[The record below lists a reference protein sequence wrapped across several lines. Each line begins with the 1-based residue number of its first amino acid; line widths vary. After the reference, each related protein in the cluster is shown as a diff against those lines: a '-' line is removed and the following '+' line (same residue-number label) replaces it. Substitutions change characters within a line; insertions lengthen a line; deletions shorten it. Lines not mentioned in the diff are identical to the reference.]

1 MIYKQKV
8 AILRFIVL
16 LESLIFFLVRSIILV
31 SKQVLFRCRCI
42 CCWRHRSRHFNSF
55 RRYSVHRSSFPT
67 LFFISSCICIG
78 RDMFIRFSMN
88 LPLVLIAK
96 GCILS
101 FLFVVQSLCCS
112 RLSVQKRILN
122 LYSFLFLDCEVYPRH
137 CYKSEDTEKIRCC
150 VSR

>member
-16 LESLIFFLVRSIILV
+16 LESLIFFLVQSIILV

-67 LFFISSCICIG
+67 LFFFSRCICIG
-78 RDMFIRFSMN
+78 RDIFISFSMN
-88 LPLVLIAK
+88 LVGVSLLGKDCVA
-96 GCILS
+96 ILS
-101 FLFVVQSLCCS
+101 FCFW
-112 RLSVQKRILN
+112 KP
-122 LYSFLFLDCEVYPRH
+122 LYLDCFLF
-137 CYKSEDTEKIRCC
+137 EKNLRFQ
-150 VSR
+150 VFSFS